1 MKEVD
6 LEDGHK
12 VIKTPWL
19 RVEEAATYCGI
30 SKTRFL
36 KSSKD
41 LPHGGDDRT
50 RIYHIKVLDAWMNN
64 ELDVPFNPEKKANA
78 SHRRRRPS
86 VDNNDNVGIVNPI
99 NGKIYK
105 PKED

>member
-6 LEDGHK
+6 LEDGKK

-19 RVEEAATYCGI
+19 RLEEAATYCGI
-30 SKTRFL
+30 SKTKFL
-36 KSSKD
+36 EISND
-41 LPHGGDDRT
+41 IPHAGDARI
-50 RIYHIKVLDAWMNN
+50 RIYHIRVLDAWMNN
-64 ELDVPFNPEKKANA
+64 ELDVSFNPNKKAKN
-78 SHRRRRPS
+78 RRRRPS